1 MVTGGPAAATSES
14 YRRTTMTMLDASSL
28 AAQLRQPHGDAA
40 LAVADSMNRSNSALN
55 RAAIGLLAVS
65 AGERI
70 LEIGPGNAA
79 FAPELLRA
87 VDSQY
92 LGIEW
97 SLTMVEAGNQR
108 LAAAGLADR
117 AAMRHGDAH
126 ALPISDASMDAALA
140 VNTLYF
146 WPNLAPVLDE
156 LARVLRRG
164 GRLCL
169 AFGDASFMRSLPFA
183 ADFQLHE
190 LDAVELALRVS
201 GFRVSAWRSHRE
213 TATGNDG
220 QAREKHFHL
229 LLAQRR

>member
-1 MVTGGPAAATSES
+1 M
-14 YRRTTMTMLDASSL
+14 MLDASPL

-40 LAVADSMNRSNSALN
+40 LSVADSMNRSNGALN
-55 RAAIGLLAVS
+55 RAAIALLAVTT
-65 AGERI
+65 GERI

-79 FAPELLRA
+79 FAPELLQAAGSR
-87 VDSQY
+87 Y
-92 LGIEW
+92 LGIEL
-97 SLTMVEAGNQR
+97 STAMVEAGNQR
-108 LAAAGLADR
+108 LAAAGLAER
-117 AAMRHGDAH
+117 AAVRHGDAH
-126 ALPISDASMDAALA
+126 ALPVADASMDAALA

-146 WPNLAPVLDE
+146 WPDLAPVLDE
-156 LARVLRRG
+156 LARVLHRG

-169 AFGDASFMRSLPFA
+169 AFGDAGFMRSLPFA

-201 GFRVSAWRSHRE
+201 GFSVSAWRSHRE

-220 QAREKHFHL
+220 QTRDKHFHL

>member
-1 MVTGGPAAATSES
+1 MVTGGPAAATSETLQ
-14 YRRTTMTMLDASSL
+14 RTMMMLDASTL

-40 LAVADSMNRSNSALN
+40 LAVADSMNRSNGALN
-55 RAAIGLLAVS
+55 LAAIGLLAVG

-70 LEIGPGNAA
+70 LEVGPGNAA
-79 FAPELLRA
+79 FAPLMLQAAGSR
-87 VDSQY
+87 Y
-92 LGIEW
+92 LGIEL
-97 SLTMVEAGNQR
+97 STAMVEAGNQR
-108 LAAAGLADR
+108 LASAGLAER

-126 ALPISDASMDAALA
+126 ALPVADATMDAALA

-146 WPNLAPVLDE
+146 WPDLAPVLDE
-156 LARVLRRG
+156 LARVLHRG

-169 AFGDASFMRSLPFA
+169 AFGDAAFMRSLPFA

-213 TATGNDG
+213 SAAGNDG
-220 QAREKHFHL
+220 QTREKHFHL